1 MNKTLIKIGVGI
13 WGLMLFLSFIIG
25 WILAIIGLTSE
36 QIALAVVP
44 FGIIEVIA
52 FILVAYGLLTGSD

>member
-25 WILAIIGLTSE
+25 WILAIIGSSSE
-36 QIALAVVP
+36 QITLAVFP
-44 FGIIEVIA
+44 LGIIEIIA
-52 FILVAYGLLTGSD
+52 FIIVVYGLFKKD